1 MLRYR
6 LAVAVLLA
14 SLPAAARQAVWLGF
28 DSFKAPD
35 NTVIK
40 GSIAVSSGQVEA
52 VESWLFEPKDSVTGQ
67 DFQLTLQQY
76 DEGFT
81 AAEKRKVRP
90 EARVTPKGLL
100 VTVDTPDS
108 AVLQL
113 RTNHGDA
120 DVPLAE
126 LASGK
131 TWTGLDG
138 VLLATAGAPVTR
150 VSNDQTNNDMPAVA
164 VSPQGQ
170 IAVAWVAYDDTAD
183 SIVLWRQ
190 GVDKLLTISATPGDF
205 HQPALGYLGAQLVI
219 VWPAQREPGN
229 WELYGR
235 TLTGDQ
241 LGPELRLTNA
251 PGTDFAPRIAATP
264 EGNLW
269 LTWQGWRGAGF
280 DIVAAE
286 LTADGL
292 RNERAVTSDP
302 ADDWQPAIASGPD
315 GQVWV
320 AWDSYRHGT
329 YDVYLRRIAPGQ
341 PGPEILMA
349 GDATYEANAAVAVA
363 GDGVV
368 WVAWDDGG
376 EKWAAERGRVLHA
389 TRSLRLRGLQG
400 IKLVEP
406 AVPPQAALPGRFAD
420 MAELPNLATGPKGE
434 LQLVY
439 RRVTVLNNQPPN
451 GPKIS
456 QSRGIWNAYTLA
468 STRDGWTDAAP
479 LALSNGRNDMRLAFA
494 PGAGTNVLAYAA
506 DDRVRQR
513 SEVFGTHQVQWAALP
528 SPADAAPPQSQPV
541 AQEPRD
547 EALPRDPGR
556 SPEPIWNV
564 DGTPYELVYGDTHRH
579 TDLSR
584 CGMCNDGSLID
595 TYRYALDVAKLDF
608 LAISDHD
615 QDILRHRYDRES
627 RPFDTYAWWRSQ
639 KIADLMHHPPVFCA
653 LYGYEHGGSY
663 QARGGHKNVIY
674 EVRGRP
680 CLEVDAPEALFD
692 ALGGYNAIAIPHQLA
707 DGGSR
712 CDWTKWNDK
721 YETVAEI
728 FQARGNY
735 ERSDAPRL
743 ARDATAGFFYQ
754 DALRQGARIGAI
766 ASSDHGLVSNAY
778 AAVYAKARTRA
789 DIIEGLRQKRTYGGT
804 AKVRMEFAS
813 GSSPAGSAIQA
824 DGPRFA
830 CRVVAP
836 TPIDKVELVRD
847 GQFVYSQPG
856 GGGQRLEF
864 TWADNGAPGGYYY
877 LRTALANGE
886 LAWTSPIWV
895 EK

>member
-1 MLRYR
+1 MRLSC
-6 LAVAVLLA
+6 LAVAVLL
-14 SLPAAARQAVWLGF
+14 SSFPAPARQAVWLGF
-28 DSFKAPD
+28 DSFTVPD
-35 NTVIK
+35 DTVLS
-40 GSIAVSSGQVEA
+40 GSVAVSAGQVER
-52 VESWLFEPKDSVTGQ
+52 VEPWLFEPKDSLDGQ
-67 DFQLTLQQY
+67 AFSCTLQHY
-76 DEGFT
+76 DADLT
-81 AAEKRKVRP
+81 APQKKKTRP
-90 EARVTPKGLL
+90 ADRVTPKGLL
-100 VTVDTPDS
+100 LTIDAPDS
-108 AVLQL
+108 AVLQVKTSRGDVDL
-113 RTNHGDA
+113 R
-120 DVPLAE
+120 LAE
-126 LASGK
+126 LASGR

-138 VLLATAGAPVTR
+138 LLLATAGASVTR
-150 VSNDQTNNDMPAVA
+150 VSDDQTNNDMPGVAVA
-164 VSPQGQ
+164 PDGQ
-170 IAVAWVAYDDTAD
+170 VAVAWVAYDDAAD
-183 SIVLWRQ
+183 RIVLHRQ
-190 GVDKLLTISATPGDF
+190 GVDGLLTVSSAPGDY

-219 VWPAQREPGN
+219 VWPAQREAGN

-235 TLTGDQ
+235 TLTGDN

-251 PGTDFAPRIAATP
+251 AGTDFAPRIATAD
-264 EGNLW
+264 GQLW
-269 LTWQGWRGAGF
+269 LTWQAWRGAGF
-280 DIVAAE
+280 DILAAA

-292 RNERAVTSDP
+292 RHERAVTTDP
-302 ADDWQPAIASGPD
+302 ANDWQPAIAAGPD

-329 YDVYLRRIAPGQ
+329 YDVYLRRIAPGE
-341 PGPEILMA
+341 PGPEILVA

-363 GDGVV
+363 GDGIV

-376 EKWAAERGRVLHA
+376 EKWAAERGRALHA

-400 IKLVEP
+400 VRLVEP
-406 AVPPQAALPGRFAD
+406 AVQPQAALPGRFAD
-420 MAELPNLATGPKGE
+420 LAELPNLATGPQGE

-456 QSRGIWNAYTLA
+456 QSRGIWNAYAVA
-468 STRDGWTDAAP
+468 STRDGWTDASP
-479 LALSNGRNDMRLAFA
+479 LARSNGRNDMRLAVA
-494 PGAGTNVLAYAA
+494 PGAGTSVLAYAA

-513 SEVFGTHQVQWAALP
+513 SEVFGTHHVQWAALP
-528 SPADAAPPQSQPV
+528 SPAEAAPPKAVPL

-556 SPEPIWNV
+556 RPEATWNV

-584 CGMCNDGSLID
+584 CGMCNDGSLLD

-615 QDILRHRYDRES
+615 QDILRHRYDRDS

-639 KIADLMHHPPVFCA
+639 KIADLLHHPPTFCA

-680 CLEVDAPEALFD
+680 CLEVDAPEALFQ

-712 CDWTKWNDK
+712 CDWTKWNDT

-754 DALRQGARIGAI
+754 DALQQGARIGVI

-778 AAVYAKARTRA
+778 AAVYTTARTRA
-789 DIIEGLRQKRTYGGT
+789 GIIEGLRQKRTYGGT
-804 AKVRMEFAS
+804 AKIRMEFAAGDS
-813 GSSPAGSAIQA
+813 LAGSVIKT
-824 DGPRFA
+824 DGTRFA
-830 CRVVAP
+830 CRAVAP
-836 TPIDKVELVRD
+836 SPIDKVELVRD
-847 GQFVYSQPG
+847 GQFVYAKPG
-856 GGGQRLEF
+856 EGERSVEF
-864 TWADNGAPGGYYY
+864 TWADNGTPGGYYY
-877 LRTALANGE
+877 LRAALADGE

-895 EK
+895 ER